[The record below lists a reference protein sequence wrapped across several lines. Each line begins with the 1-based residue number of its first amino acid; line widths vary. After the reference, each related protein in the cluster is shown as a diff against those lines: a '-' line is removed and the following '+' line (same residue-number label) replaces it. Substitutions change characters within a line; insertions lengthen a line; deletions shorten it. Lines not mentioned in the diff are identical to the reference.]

1 MTSVT
6 HEPVRREQ
14 LSWWQ
19 FFGPDFWPSLAI
31 MVIWLAVLLD
41 AVFGPDLVSN
51 TVAGDHTT
59 VPSAILLSAPAFFA
73 TWVVAK
79 YGFRRNRDA

>member
-6 HEPVRREQ
+6 HEPVRRER
-14 LSWWQ
+14 LRSWQ
-19 FFGPDFWPSLAI
+19 FLGSDFWPSLAI
-31 MVIWLAVLLD
+31 MVIWLTVLLD
-41 AVFGPDLVSN
+41 AVFGPDLESN

-79 YGFRRNRDA
+79 YGFSHDRNA